1 MVKVKDMSTAKANY
15 EGSAS
20 EAVRRWKQEI
30 PKADWKE
37 PSLASGAVE
46 LHRTKTIE
54 ALDAGR
60 REKGIE
66 KVSDAEWRNRTVAKG
81 GPTMASNMKV
91 SSSKWASNFTPYKQ
105 ALEALDLPA
114 KTADVDSNIDNRL
127 RPVVHALVD
136 KKKEIKG

>member
-1 MVKVKDMSTAKANY
+1 MVKVKDMTTAKANY

-37 PSLASGAVE
+37 PSLSSGAVD

-66 KVSDAEWRNRTVAKG
+66 KVSDAEWRTRTVQKG
-81 GPTMASNMKV
+81 GPTMATNMKV
-91 SSSKWASNFTPYKQ
+91 SSSKWAQNFTPYKQ

>member
-1 MVKVKDMSTAKANY
+1 MSTAKANY

-20 EAVRRWKQEI
+20 EAVRRWKLAI
-30 PKADWKE
+30 PKADWKA

-46 LHRTKTIE
+46 LHRVKTIE

-66 KVSDAEWRNRTVAKG
+66 AVTDADWRSRTVSKG
-81 GPTMASNMKV
+81 GPTMAGNMKG
-91 SSSKWASNFTPYKQ
+91 SSSKWSTKFQPYKS
-105 ALEALDLPA
+105 ALEAVDLPA
-114 KTADVDSNIDNRL
+114 KTADVDANIDNRL
-127 RPVVHALVD
+127 RPIVHALVA